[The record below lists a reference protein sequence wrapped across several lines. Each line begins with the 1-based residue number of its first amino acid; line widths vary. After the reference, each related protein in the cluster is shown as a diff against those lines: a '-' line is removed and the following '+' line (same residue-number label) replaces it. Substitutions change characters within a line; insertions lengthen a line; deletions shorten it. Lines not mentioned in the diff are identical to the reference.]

1 MSPPNPPNFEKL
13 LKSGDLVQ
21 AKKEAQAALQRNSK
35 DRRAL
40 LALAKLAAFE
50 GDEAQAESMLQV
62 AAGGTPDDEADAMLV
77 RAALYMQ
84 RGEFQKAGDIYM
96 KLAEDPPR
104 AEALY
109 GVGFFLAEAG
119 QNELARKALRKA
131 VEMDPEVAVYHFQL
145 ARVLFATNELKS
157 AFEHLEKSLRLNPG
171 HVPSYLVFAV
181 ALQAGGELD
190 AAEDILRQGLKAMP
204 DEPNMLDQLSNVLAG
219 KGDIEGAAQV
229 AEALVKVQ
237 PNHPTAL
244 GNLARFRMAQGKFA
258 DALSLCN
265 ALAERGLATVQ
276 TRSVEAMIYE
286 GMVPPDP
293 EGAMAA
299 WKAAMDLDPKAWAPA
314 NNLGSLL
321 MRTPELPDA
330 LNQAREALE
339 EAHRRDPERPE
350 PRLNL
355 ALLSVKLGDK
365 NRAKQ
370 LATELVGRGPSLD
383 PSLREQA
390 QKLLKHLD

>member
-1 MSPPNPPNFEKL
+1 MSPPNFEKL

-21 AKKEAQAALQRNSK
+21 AKKEAQAALQLNSK

-50 GDEAQAESMLQV
+50 GDEAQAESLLQT
-62 AAGGTPDDEADAMLV
+62 AAGGTPDDEADAQLV

-84 RGEFQKAGDIYM
+84 RGELHKAGDIYL

-119 QNELARKALRKA
+119 HNELARKALQKA
-131 VEMDPEVAVYHFQL
+131 VAMDPEVAVFHFQL
-145 ARVLFATNELKS
+145 ARVLFVMNDLKGG
-157 AFEHLEKSLRLNPG
+157 FDHLQTALKLNPG
-171 HVPSYLVFAV
+171 HVPSYQVMAV

-204 DEPNMLDQLSNVLAG
+204 DEPNLLDTLSNVLAG

-237 PNHPTAL
+237 PNHPSAI

-265 ALAERGLATVQ
+265 ALAERGLATAQ

-293 EGAMAA
+293 EGAMHA
-299 WKAAMDLDPKAWAPA
+299 WMAAMDLDPKDWKPA

-330 LNQAREALE
+330 LIHAREVLE
-339 EAHRRDPERPE
+339 EAHRRDPDRPE
-350 PRLNL
+350 PQLNL
-355 ALLSVKLGDK
+355 ALLSVRVGDK

-370 LATELVGRGPSLD
+370 LATALVNRGPTLE
-383 PSLREQA
+383 PSIREQA

>member
-1 MSPPNPPNFEKL
+1 MSTPNPPNFEKL
-13 LKSGDLVQ
+13 LKAGDLAQ
-21 AKKEAQAALQRNSK
+21 AKKEAQAALQRDAK

-40 LALAKLAAFE
+40 LTLAKLAAFE

-119 QNELARKALRKA
+119 HNELARKALRKA
-131 VEMDPEVAVYHFQL
+131 VEMEPEVGVYHFLL
-145 ARVLFATNELKS
+145 ARVLFATNELKE
-157 AFEHLEKSLRLNPG
+157 AFEHLEKSLRLNPA
-171 HVPSYLVFAV
+171 HVPSYQVFAV

-190 AAEDILRQGLKAMP
+190 AAEDILRQGLKVVP
-204 DEPNMLDQLSNVLAG
+204 DEPNLLDTLSNVLAG

-237 PNHPTAL
+237 PNHPSAI

-265 ALAERGLATVQ
+265 ALAERGLATAQ

-293 EGAMAA
+293 EGAVLA
-299 WKAAMDLDPKAWAPA
+299 WRAAMDLDPKDWKPA

-321 MRTPELPDA
+321 MRNQEISDA

-339 EAHRRDPERPE
+339 EAHRRDPDRPE

-365 NRAKQ
+365 ARAKQ
-370 LATELVGRGPSLD
+370 LATELVGRGPSLE
-383 PSLREQA
+383 PSIREQA
-390 QKLLKHLD
+390 QRLLKQLG

>member
-1 MSPPNPPNFEKL
+1 MSPPNFEKL
-13 LKSGDLVQ
+13 LKSGDLAQ
-21 AKKEAQAALQRNSK
+21 AKKEAQAALQQNSK

-50 GDEAQAESMLQV
+50 GDEAQAESLLQV
-62 AAGGTPDDEADAMLV
+62 AAGGTPDDEADAQLV

-84 RGEFQKAGDIYM
+84 RGELQKAGDIYL

-119 QNELARKALRKA
+119 HNELARKALQKA
-131 VEMDPEVAVYHFQL
+131 VAMDPEVAVFHFQL
-145 ARVLFATNELKS
+145 ARVLFVLNDLKGG
-157 AFEHLEKSLRLNPG
+157 FEHLQTALKLNPG
-171 HVPSYLVFAV
+171 HVPSYQVMAV

-204 DEPNMLDQLSNVLAG
+204 DEPNLLDTLSNVLAG

-229 AEALVKVQ
+229 AEALVKAQ
-237 PNHPTAL
+237 PNHPAAI

-265 ALAERGLATVQ
+265 ALAERGLATAQ

-293 EGAMAA
+293 EGAMEA
-299 WKAAMDLDPKAWAPA
+299 WKAAMDLDPKDWKPA

-330 LNQAREALE
+330 LIHAREVLE
-339 EAHRRDPERPE
+339 EAHRRDPDRPE
-350 PRLNL
+350 PQLNL
-355 ALLSVKLGDK
+355 ALLSVRVGDK
-365 NRAKQ
+365 SRAKQ
-370 LATELVGRGPSLD
+370 LATALVNRGPTLD
-383 PSLREQA
+383 PSIREQA